1 MAVDETDELWA
12 MIDAQRERT
21 AALLEQLTDEE
32 WRRPSLCAGWTVRD
46 VAAHLTLQQLG
57 AGDVARFLIRHPG
70 LLGGMNHMIN
80 GIARIKAAETT
91 DGLIGEIRGTIGSR
105 RHNLGVTP
113 GETLIDIAVHGQDI
127 AVPLGRE
134 LDLPPAIAARAA
146 TRVWSYGGRGKAA
159 VFARIP
165 VTGYRLVSTDI
176 EWERGDGPEIRGP
189 ITALLLL
196 ITGRRAGLGR
206 LDGPGADQLR
216 AAGHGP
222 SRQVT

>member
-1 MAVDETDELWA
+1 MAVDETDELWS

-21 AALLEQLTDEE
+21 ATLLEQLTEDE
-32 WRRPSLCAGWTVRD
+32 WQQPSLCAGWTVRD

-57 AGDVARFLIRHPG
+57 AGDVAGFVIRHPTV
-70 LLGGMNHMIN
+70 LGSMNHLIN
-80 GIARIKAAETT
+80 GIARIKAAEPA
-91 DGLIGEIRGTIGSR
+91 DGLIAEIRGMIGSR

-134 LDLPPAIAARAA
+134 LELPPVTAARAA

-165 VTGYRLVSTDI
+165 VTGYRLVATDTA
-176 EWERGDGPEIRGP
+176 WERGEGPEIRGP

-196 ITGRRAGLGR
+196 ITGRRSGLSR

-222 SRQVT
+222 ARQVT